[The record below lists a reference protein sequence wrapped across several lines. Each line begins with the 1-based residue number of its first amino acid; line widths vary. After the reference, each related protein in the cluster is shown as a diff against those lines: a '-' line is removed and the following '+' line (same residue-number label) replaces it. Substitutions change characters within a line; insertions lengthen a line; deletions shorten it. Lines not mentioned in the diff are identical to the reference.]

1 MSTRS
6 SGSSS
11 EFSWPLRVYYEDT
24 DVSGVVYH
32 ANYLKFFERARTEW
46 LRALGYSQESLRHEV
61 QVAFTVSR
69 LEVAFRSPARLDDEL
84 VATVAI
90 TELKRASLVM
100 RQQLRLGDAFGKLL
114 AEAEVKVV
122 SVDAIS
128 FKPCALPD
136 GFRDHVQGSENA
148 APRNPQRSHA

>member
-1 MSTRS
+1 MSTHS
-6 SGSSS
+6 SNGASG
-11 EFSWPLRVYYEDT
+11 FSWPLRVYYEDT

-46 LRALGYSQESLRHEV
+46 LRSLGYSQESLRHEV

-69 LEVAFRSPARLDDEL
+69 VEVAFWSPARLDDAL
-84 VATVAI
+84 IATVAV

-100 RQQLRLGDAFGKLL
+100 TQQLRLGDVDGKLL

-122 SVDAIS
+122 SVDATN

-136 GFRDHVQGSENA
+136 GFRNRVQTVENA
-148 APRNPQRSHA
+148 APRNPSSSAA

>member
-1 MSTRS
+1 MSSPPSGHS
-6 SGSSS
+6 SSRAS

-46 LRALGYSQESLRHEV
+46 LRTIGYSQESLRHELR
-61 QVAFTVSR
+61 VAFTVSHVA
-69 LEVAFRSPARLDDEL
+69 VAFRSPARLDDEL
-84 VATVAI
+84 IATVAI

-100 RQQLRLGDAFGKLL
+100 TQQLRLGEAGGRLL

-122 SVDAIS
+122 SVDAVS

-136 GFRDHVQGSENA
+136 GFRNRVQRIENA
-148 APRNPQRSHA
+148 APRNP

>member
-1 MSTRS
+1 MSTHS
-6 SGSSS
+6 LNGASG
-11 EFSWPLRVYYEDT
+11 FSWPLRVYYEDT

-46 LRALGYSQESLRHEV
+46 LRSLGYSQESLRHEV

-69 LEVAFRSPARLDDEL
+69 VEVAFRSPARLDDEL
-84 VATVAI
+84 IVTVAI
-90 TELKRASLVM
+90 AELKRASLVM
-100 RQQLRLGDAFGKLL
+100 TQQLRLGDVDGKLL

-122 SVDAIS
+122 SVDATS

-136 GFRDHVQGSENA
+136 GFRNRVQAVENA
-148 APRNPQRSHA
+148 ASRNPSSSAA